1 MKIFKVQQIRKV
13 GAHTSRVTVM
23 ELPECCDRTLE
34 KVQSMVREMEAKNP
48 AKTLVVEVY
57 ENHRA

>member
-1 MKIFKVQQIRKV
+1 MKIFKVQQIQKV
-13 GAHTSRVTVM
+13 GSHTSRVTVM

-34 KVQSMVREMEAKNP
+34 KVQNMVREMEAKNP

>member
-1 MKIFKVQQIRKV
+1 MKIFKVQQIQKV
-13 GAHTSRVTVM
+13 GSHTSRVTVM

-34 KVQSMVREMEAKNP
+34 TNMVREMEAKNP
-48 AKTLVVEVY
+48 NKTLIVEAY

>member
-1 MKIFKVQQIRKV
+1 MKIFKVQQIQKV
-13 GAHTSRVTVM
+13 GSHTSRVTVM

-34 KVQSMVREMEAKNP
+34 TVQNMVREMEAKNP
-48 AKTLVVEVY
+48 NKTLIVEAY

>member
-1 MKIFKVQQIRKV
+1 MKVFKVQQIQKI
-13 GAHTSRVTVM
+13 GSHTSRVTVM

-34 KVQSMVREMEAKNP
+34 TVQNMVREMEAKNP
-48 AKTLVVEVY
+48 TKTLIVEAY